1 MQQDDPRNLPDD
13 GEGQNR
19 ASLATLRE
27 LAHDMN
33 GALNNLAL
41 NLELLERAMRGE
53 GNPAPECER
62 YFANLRRALEQLT
75 QIAGSRLLPL
85 ASSPPESPET

>member
-1 MQQDDPRNLPDD
+1 MQQDDPRNLPGD

-41 NLELLERAMRGE
+41 NLELLERAMRNE
-53 GNPAPECER
+53 GAPAPACER

-75 QIAGSRLLPL
+75 RIVGSQLVAV